1 MDNDSLAIL
10 LLSNRLVDTE
20 EKPFTAREIW
30 NLRSRIPQLG
40 KILELSSEALMREG
54 ELDFVESERIKK
66 LCDSVTA
73 MSFEI
78 DRLEESGIKVLT
90 IADHDF
96 PQRMLNN
103 LGEKSS
109 VFLLVAGNINF
120 LNENSRGIVGSRKA
134 SPETIETAQLAARA
148 AVSRGEH
155 VVSGLAKGID
165 REAMVA
171 ALEGEGNVIG
181 VPSEGIRRVAKGNEI
196 RNLVHEGRICLV
208 SPYGPDARFSVGSAM
223 GRNRFIYAMSMS
235 TLVVASDAG
244 KGGTWAGA
252 EEALKNKFA
261 QVDVWNGAGVTKGNR
276 ELIALG
282 ARAVSSA
289 EEFWLND
296 QVVIDNVSESEQ
308 LKLF

>member
-10 LLSNRLVDTE
+10 LLSNRLVDTK
-20 EKPFTAREIW
+20 EKPFTAKEIW

-40 KILELSSEALMREG
+40 RVLELSSEALMHEY
-54 ELDFVESERIKK
+54 ELDFVESQRIKK

-73 MSFEI
+73 LSFEI

-90 IADHDF
+90 IADDEF

-109 VFLLVAGNINF
+109 VFLLVAGNINL
-120 LNENSRGIVGSRKA
+120 LNENSRGIVGSRNA
-134 SPETIETAQLAARA
+134 SPETIETALLAARA
-148 AVSRGEH
+148 AVLRGEH

-165 REAMVA
+165 RDAMTA
-171 ALEGEGNVIG
+171 ALEGEGNVVGI
-181 VPSEGIRRVAKGNEI
+181 PSEGIRRVAKGNEI
-196 RNLVHEGRICLV
+196 RNLVHEGRMCLV

-223 GRNRFIYAMSMS
+223 GRNRFIYALSMS
-235 TLVVASDAG
+235 TLVVASDVG

-252 EEALKNKFA
+252 EEALKNKFT
-261 QVDVWNGAGVTKGNR
+261 QVDVWTGAGATKGNR
-276 ELIALG
+276 GLVALG
-282 ARAVSSA
+282 ARAVSSV
-289 EEFWLND
+289 EEFWRDD
-296 QVVIDNVSESEQ
+296 QVVVDNVSESEQ